1 LNYGQL
7 FLFVLNYTMVKNKG
21 GGKHKHRKKNPKVP
35 AVAPRLRAAKADDE
49 IYAKVRTM
57 YGNGMAE
64 VICNDM
70 VVRLLII
77 RKKFTGRNRRDNSVS
92 IDTMVLA
99 GLRTWEVR
107 AAKKKQKADLLCV
120 YSGVTR
126 EDLEKLPG
134 MNPRILPGASDMSQS
149 KGPYEFSHETD
160 HMVVGG
166 SAAETNIKLPALTSI
181 LTDDNADDEGIDFDD
196 I

>member
-1 LNYGQL
+1 
-7 FLFVLNYTMVKNKG
+7 MVKNKG
-21 GGKHKHRKKNPKVP
+21 GGKHKHRARKNSKVP

-49 IYAKVRTM
+49 SYAKVLKM
-57 YGNGMAE
+57 FGNGMAE

-77 RKKFTGRNRRDNSVS
+77 RKKFKGRNRRDNAVS

-134 MNPRILPGASDMSQS
+134 MNPRILPGASDMSQG
-149 KGPYEFSHETD
+149 KGPYEFSDEPD
-160 HMVVGG
+160 HMDVSGKA
-166 SAAETNIKLPALTSI
+166 SATNVKLQVIAPI
-181 LTDDNADDEGIDFDD
+181 LADDEGINFDD